1 MFSQQSPPHFG
12 QQASTSMYNNN
23 MNINVSMATNTSGMN
38 NMNQMTGQ
46 ISMTSAT
53 SVPTSGLSS
62 MGPEQVNDPAMRGGG
77 NLFPNQLPGMD
88 MIKQDGDAARKYC
101 WPWGWFGCS
110 FLQLTGLRAPNPY
123 QFEELRLFVVSQR
136 SCQPRRLP
144 AADRTQ
150 PCLPEG
156 SRVVVAEEQPLL
168 WQSEASVQTLLSLF
182 TAFTLVQ
189 LRSLLQS
196 KCWQAIFINHVR
208 LNVFKCMYLRKNNH
222 ALVLFLFSS
231 RPWGFFL
238 LCFPWLTQS
247 GAKDSVLSENWCFRL
262 RPAFW
267 GGEEAW
273 RRA

>member
-1 MFSQQSPPHFG
+1 MHGWQQMLHSSIPDLIDLSIFTIPAGRIHWFFSP
-12 QQASTSMYNNN
+12 
-23 MNINVSMATNTSGMN
+23 
-38 NMNQMTGQ
+38 
-46 ISMTSAT
+46 IS
-53 SVPTSGLSS
+53 LLL
-62 MGPEQVNDPAMRGGG
+62 Q
-77 NLFPNQLPGMD
+77 
-88 MIKQDGDAARKYC
+88 KYC

-110 FLQLTGLRAPNPY
+110 FLQLTGLTAPNPY

-144 AADRTQ
+144 AANRTQ

-231 RPWGFFL
+231 RPWGFFAL
-238 LCFPWLTQS
+238 FSL
-247 GAKDSVLSENWCFRL
+247 AYSVWCKGFSSVWKL
-262 RPAFW
+262 VF
-267 GGEEAW
+267 
-273 RRA
+273 